1 MAVVLSGLNLAFPF
15 CESLL
20 DLLDHAL
27 ESLER
32 LIQAFRRVPT
42 ILHSCLQVQRLLL
55 LQSQLFLFLTTTH
68 LMSMIPWGCLG
79 VSIVCHDS

>member
-1 MAVVLSGLNLAFPF
+1 MLDLVVLVHGTTALRRYHRLLTSLLEVLSLAVVLSGLNLAFPF

-32 LIQAFRRVPT
+32 LIQAFRWVTT
-42 ILHSCLQVQRLLL
+42 ILHS
-55 LQSQLFLFLTTTH
+55 
-68 LMSMIPWGCLG
+68 
-79 VSIVCHDS
+79 